1 MKVTSVVD
9 EKLVERSL
17 KGDESAFESLV
28 QKYHKRII
36 SIIYQ
41 IIGNKQEAEDVAQE
55 VFIKVFYKLK
65 DFNPKYPFY
74 AWLYRIAINRC
85 YDYLRAK
92 KRTRMKSFSEL
103 SAKEIKAINT
113 LYEKKNDGERSAY
126 NREDINEIINK
137 LIMSLKPKERAVIVM
152 RDVENLTYK
161 EIAEILKCSELAA
174 RIKLSRARKKLRTK
188 FEHYAIT
195 EK

>member
-1 MKVTSVVD
+1 MKVTSIVD
-9 EKLVERSL
+9 EKLVARSL
-17 KGDESAFESLV
+17 TGDESAFESLV
-28 QKYHKRII
+28 RKYHKRII
-36 SIIYQ
+36 SIVYQ

-65 DFNPKYPFY
+65 DFNPEYPFY

-92 KRTRMKSFSEL
+92 KRARMKSFSEL
-103 SAKEIKAINT
+103 SVKEIKAINT
-113 LYEKKNDGERSAY
+113 LYEQKNDGERPAY
-126 NREDINEIINK
+126 NRENINEIINK

-152 RDVENLTYK
+152 RDVENLAYK

-174 RIKLSRARKKLRTK
+174 RIKLSRARKKLRTR

>member
-1 MKVTSVVD
+1 MKVTSIVD
-9 EKLVERSL
+9 EKLIERSL
-17 KGDESAFESLV
+17 TGDESAFESLV

-36 SIIYQ
+36 SIVYQ

-65 DFNPKYPFY
+65 DFNPEYPFY

-92 KRTRMKSFSEL
+92 KRARMKSFSEL
-103 SAKEIKAINT
+103 SVKEIKTINT
-113 LYEKKNDGERSAY
+113 LYEQKNDGEISAY
-126 NREDINEIINK
+126 DREDINEIINK

-152 RDVENLTYK
+152 RDVENLAYK
-161 EIAEILKCSELAA
+161 EIAQILKCSELAA